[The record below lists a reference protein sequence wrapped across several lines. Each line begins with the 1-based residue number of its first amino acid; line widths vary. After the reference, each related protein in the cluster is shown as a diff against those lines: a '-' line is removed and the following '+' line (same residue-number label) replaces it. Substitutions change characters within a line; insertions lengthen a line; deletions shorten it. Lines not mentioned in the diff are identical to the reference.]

1 MPGQILTQ
9 IPSHFTTQF
18 TDNWEFQL
26 QQKDSRFENLVRHYT
41 VKGKERRISYLGA
54 LSMRPVVTRNGRTI
68 PQDSPMAA
76 RWLRVRGYDAVTW
89 IDEWDEISLGE
100 LPAPE
105 SEHVTG
111 HALAAKR
118 EKDNII
124 IAAFSDDAYVGDQ
137 GTDAVAVPATQKVAV
152 NYVRTGSPA
161 NSGLTLAKLIRAQ
174 YIMDTAEV
182 PDEDRYLAISA
193 AQLADL
199 LADVDQVS
207 NSRYS
212 DVRALVD
219 GKVSKFM
226 GFTFVKSQKLTQDV
240 ATDIRI
246 CPAWHKMG
254 VAFGDAQQPKARI
267 DILPTQNHTI
277 QIRTTLVAGATRL
290 EEERVVL
297 IYCDQSP

>member
-1 MPGQILTQ
+1 MPGNILTA
-9 IPSHFTTQF
+9 IPSQYATQF
-18 TDNWEFQL
+18 TDNWEFSL
-26 QQKDSRFENLVRHYT
+26 QQKDSRFENLVKRYT

-54 LSMRPVVTRNGRTI
+54 LNMRPVVTRNGRTI

-76 RWLRVRGYDAVTW
+76 RWLRVRGYDCVTW

-111 HALAAKR
+111 HAMAAKR

-152 NYVRTGSPA
+152 NYVRTGSVV

-182 PDEDRYLAISA
+182 PDEDRYLGYSA

-212 DVRALVD
+212 DVKALNE
-219 GKVSKFM
+219 GKVNKFM
-226 GFTFVKSQKLTQDV
+226 GFTFVKSQRLTQDT

-246 CPAWHKMG
+246 CPAWHKNG
-254 VAFGDAQQPKARI
+254 IGYGDGQNTKARI
-267 DILPTQNHTI
+267 DILPMQNHTI
-277 QIRTTLVAGATRL
+277 QVRTSLVAGATRL